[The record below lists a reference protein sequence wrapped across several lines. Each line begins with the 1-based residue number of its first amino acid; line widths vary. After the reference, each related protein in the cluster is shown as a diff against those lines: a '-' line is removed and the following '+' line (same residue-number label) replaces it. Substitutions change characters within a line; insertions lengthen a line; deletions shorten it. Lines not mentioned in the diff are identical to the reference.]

1 MDYIGPYFVRLN
13 GQKVKVWLLCFTC
26 MWSRAINLKLCID
39 LSVKEF
45 LRAFQLHAFEFGIP
59 QFCMSDLGSQLTAA
73 ANIIT
78 DYIKDPETQLYF
90 EENGVHPLKFDQHFK
105 GCSQLGSMVESCVKL
120 TKRLVYGAIR
130 NDVLDF
136 RDFEYII
143 CQTVHMVNRRPI
155 AFKEVLRDD
164 SGDVIPDPITPE
176 TLIHGYDLLS
186 INIIPELQAFP
197 DIDPEWL
204 PRHDPVQLIQDSYH
218 KLRKVRTRLIEV
230 YNNEFLSNL
239 VTQAVNVKN
248 RYKPV
253 SHKSLQIGDI
263 VLIKETHTKP
273 TNYPMAIVKEITTN
287 VNGEVTGALV
297 FKGKTKEL
305 VKRHSSTLIP
315 LLMVNELSEH
325 SKRALKLNVA
335 CPAADH
341 AVTKNGV
348 RPKRKAAL
356 LSEERTRR
364 ILED

>member
-1 MDYIGPYFVRLN
+1 
-13 GQKVKVWLLCFTC
+13 
-26 MWSRAINLKLCID
+26 
-39 LSVKEF
+39 
-45 LRAFQLHAFEFGIP
+45 
-59 QFCMSDLGSQLTAA
+59 
-73 ANIIT
+73 
-78 DYIKDPETQLYF
+78 
-90 EENGVHPLKFDQHFK
+90 
-105 GCSQLGSMVESCVKL
+105 MVESCVKL

-176 TLIHGYDLLS
+176 ILIHGYDLLS

-197 DIDPEWL
+197 DIDLEWL

-239 VTQAVNVKN
+239 VTKAVNVKN

-335 CPAADH
+335 CPADH

-364 ILED
+364 ILDD